1 MRLCWTPFAPQG
13 TIRDIGTV
21 KTRPKIAPEIL
32 LATTPALSILALAKS
47 AFGLG
52 LSLSFGGT
60 DPQTGIGLR
69 LVTDTSPDG
78 FAGSL
83 GGTTC

>member
-1 MRLCWTPFAPQG
+1 L
-13 TIRDIGTV
+13 
-21 KTRPKIAPEIL
+21 KKRPKIAPEIL
-32 LATTPALSILALAKS
+32 LATIPALSTLALAEP

-52 LSLSFGGT
+52 MSLSFGGT